1 MKRLILKKLVII
13 SQKNEE
19 AKIIEFDDKLTVI
32 TGDNPNGKTINR
44 TGKSLVMKSI
54 YYSLGAKLK
63 KYTTNWDSLQISTIV
78 SFSYDGID
86 YELYRDKNSFILRTK
101 DEFKFFAS
109 ISELKKYYV
118 EFFNFYLKMPIKK
131 GDENSVYAYPG
142 AIFMPFYID
151 QDKGW
156 SGSWDSFSDVFTGK
170 WKPEILL
177 YHMGVRTKEYY
188 DLIDEKVELETEQ
201 RENKR
206 QLKTYEAV
214 IKNHTEKYKDYLDIN
229 LDAEY
234 FADDILCLTNELNLQ
249 LGKKNEIKNE
259 LVNCFNEMKELEEI
273 YSSAD
278 SVYRELLS
286 DVDFVESELTEEEIV
301 CPICGTIHKNSVE
314 NKFHLYSEIEE
325 CEKIIQEYFIEREKI
340 EKKIAKQSQ
349 ELDALNDYISK
360 INEILNRKRDEVT
373 FKEVVVA
380 EGSKSILADMQK
392 EQKKLQN
399 RYAFVEDRLS
409 SIIKEQTAISK
420 KGTYITK
427 DYLTR
432 LNVALQMLNVT
443 DIDSGDLK
451 AFKASFTS
459 GGNDLPCAIL
469 AQVFTL
475 YSVAV
480 KHSKTVCAPIVMDAI
495 FQQEPAEEKINTIW
509 NYVLNHQPVESQLIL
524 STTSIHNKKIEG
536 KVISFTK
543 EKGLFVI
550 DDYMNEKQNI
560 VEFRKLLFKELKKRD
575 EAGKKLENV
584 D

>member
-19 AKIIEFDDKLTVI
+19 ARTIEFDDRLTVI
-32 TGDNPNGKTINR
+32 TGDNPSGETKNR

-78 SFSYDGID
+78 TFLYDGIK
-86 YELYRDKNSFILRTK
+86 YELYRDRNSFILRSD
-101 DEFKFFAS
+101 DEVKFFAS
-109 ISELKKYYV
+109 ISELKKFYV
-118 EFFNFYLKMPIKK
+118 DFFEFYLKMPKK
-131 GDENSVYAYPG
+131 KDDENSVYAYPG

-177 YHMGVRTKEYY
+177 YHMGVRTREYY
-188 DLIDEKVELETEQ
+188 DLLDEKVELENEQ
-201 RENKR
+201 KENKR

-214 IKNHTEKYKDYLDIN
+214 IKKHTEKYKDYLDLN
-229 LDAEY
+229 LNTEN
-234 FADDILCLTNELNLQ
+234 FTDDILCLTSELNAQ
-249 LGKKNEIKNE
+249 LIKKNEIKDE
-259 LVNCFNEMKELEEI
+259 LVRCFNEMKELEEV
-273 YSSAD
+273 YSSAE
-278 SVYRELLS
+278 SVYNELLA
-286 DVDFVESELTEEEIV
+286 DADFVESELTEEEII
-301 CPICGTIHKNSVE
+301 CPICGTVHKNSVE

-325 CEKIIQEYFIEREKI
+325 CETVIQDYFIEREKI
-340 EKKIAKQSQ
+340 EKKIEKQSQ
-349 ELDALNDYISK
+349 ELEKLNDYIEK
-360 INEILNRKRDEVT
+360 IHDILNRKRDNVT

-380 EGSKSILADMQK
+380 EGSKSILSDMQK

-399 RYAFVEDRLS
+399 RYIFIEERLS
-409 SIIKEQTAISK
+409 NITKEQTAISK

-432 LNVALQMLNVT
+432 LSVALQTLNVT
-443 DIDSGDLK
+443 DIDSKDLK
-451 AFKASFTS
+451 TFKASFTS

-495 FQQEPAEEKINTIW
+495 FQQEPAEAKINMIW
-509 NYVLNHQPVESQLIL
+509 DYVTNHQPAESQLIL
-524 STTSIHNKKIEG
+524 STTSIHNRKVDG
-536 KVISFTK
+536 KVISFIE
-543 EKGLFVI
+543 EKGLLKGE
-550 DDYMNEKQNI
+550 DYQKEKDNI
-560 VEFRKLLFKELKKRD
+560 IEYRELLLNELKKRD
-575 EAGKKLENV
+575 KSEVK
-584 D
+584 